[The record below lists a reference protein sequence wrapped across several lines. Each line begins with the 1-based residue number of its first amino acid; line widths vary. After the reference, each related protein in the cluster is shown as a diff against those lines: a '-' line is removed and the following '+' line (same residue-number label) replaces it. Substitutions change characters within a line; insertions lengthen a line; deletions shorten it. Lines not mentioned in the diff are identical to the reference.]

1 MQFEIRNRWSGD
13 VQFTAEIEC
22 ADDALISIK
31 VGLAVKWGVSN
42 RANLDGANLDGASLI
57 GANLDGA
64 NLRGASLD
72 GANLDG
78 VNLRDAS
85 LDGASLRGANLDGAS
100 LDGVNLRGASLI
112 GANLRSVR
120 ADLYDI
126 LLRAIPEVPALLTA
140 LREGRVNG
148 STYEGECACL
158 VGTIANVRQVYY
170 DTLGLADSSRPVER
184 WFLGINKGDTPEN
197 SQIAK
202 ITEGMIVEFMDL
214 VGLNSTVVAE
224 SAVQS

>member
-42 RANLDGANLDGASLI
+42 RAN
-57 GANLDGA
+57 
-64 NLRGASLD
+64 
-72 GANLDG
+72 
-78 VNLRDAS
+78 

>member
-22 ADDALISIK
+22 ADDAPISIK
-31 VGLAVKWGVSN
+31 VGLAVKWGFSN
-42 RANLDGANLDGASLI
+42 GASLV
-57 GANLDGA
+57 
-64 NLRGASLD
+64 GASLD
-72 GANLDG
+72 GANLRG
-78 VNLRDAS
+78 VNLR
-85 LDGASLRGANLDGAS
+85 
-100 LDGVNLRGASLI
+100 

>member
-42 RANLDGANLDGASLI
+42 RANLDGAN
-57 GANLDGA
+57 
-64 NLRGASLD
+64 
-72 GANLDG
+72 
-78 VNLRDAS
+78 